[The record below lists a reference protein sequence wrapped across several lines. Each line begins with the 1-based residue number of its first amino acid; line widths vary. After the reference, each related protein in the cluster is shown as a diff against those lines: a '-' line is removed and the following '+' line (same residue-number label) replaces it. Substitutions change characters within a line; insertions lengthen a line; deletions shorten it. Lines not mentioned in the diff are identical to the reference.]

1 MSRRKRR
8 DDFLDSRIGQTA
20 LDLYRL
26 GLQMLRDGVDPRS
39 DQWADVAFGLNRA
52 LKLPPWSELVLDLE
66 AYAIDPAKLESN
78 NWRLPRQLHRQL
90 ATAHRS
96 SGAN

>member
-1 MSRRKRR
+1 MTFSIVASVRP
-8 DDFLDSRIGQTA
+8 A

-26 GLQMLRDGVDPRS
+26 GRDMLRDGVSPS
-39 DQWADVAFGLNRA
+39 SEEWTDVAFALNRA

-66 AYAIDPAKLESN
+66 AYAVDPVKLESA

-90 ATAHRS
+90 AA
-96 SGAN
+96 AV